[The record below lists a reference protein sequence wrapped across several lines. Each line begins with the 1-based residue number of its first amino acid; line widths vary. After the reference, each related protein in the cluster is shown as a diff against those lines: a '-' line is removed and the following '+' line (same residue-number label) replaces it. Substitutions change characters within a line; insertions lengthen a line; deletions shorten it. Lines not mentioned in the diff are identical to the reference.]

1 MWGNIRIEE
10 EGNLLLLPRLGK
22 VYYVFVTSKE
32 GASKMVKIAFQNV
45 WKTLAF
51 KLQQVY
57 CY

>member
-45 WKTLAF
+45 
-51 KLQQVY
+51 
-57 CY
+57 